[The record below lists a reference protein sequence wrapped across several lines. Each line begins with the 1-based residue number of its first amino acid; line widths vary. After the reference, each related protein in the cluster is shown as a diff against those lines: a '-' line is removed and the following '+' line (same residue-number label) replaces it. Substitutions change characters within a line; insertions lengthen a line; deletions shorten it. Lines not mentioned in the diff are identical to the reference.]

1 MKLSTALKGAMERA
15 QLPFEYRKVN
25 SVEVSAQRASEA
37 LDDDQDLGVVPV
49 RRLRFHGQ
57 CQPNE
62 FRFAAHLNDALH
74 RRLTFDMS
82 GGLTGAKR
90 RARRPLDGRV
100 RRHGCEYVAL
110 GSPVAVGPSVRA
122 LRW

>member
-37 LDDDQDLGVVPV
+37 LDDDQDLGVVQV
-49 RRLRFHGQ
+49 RRLRYHGQ

-62 FRFAAHLNDALH
+62 CRFTAHLIDALH
-74 RRLTFDMS
+74 RRLTFDMRA
-82 GGLTGAKR
+82 GRQQAKPDVG
-90 RARRPLDGRV
+90 RPLDGRV
-100 RRHGCEYVAL
+100 RPLRECAL
-110 GSPVAVGPSVRA
+110 A
-122 LRW
+122 LEHYD